1 MAIKFKINAL
11 YVNEH
16 SELRRKIT
24 LDLTKPV
31 EARIIKQK
39 GKADLD
45 IEHNRVII
53 PMQGNYLICNM
64 YKERNS
70 LNYFLKALTVLT
82 HNQLVCSKNRNAGR
96 FEPYILSLE
105 INEILY
111 ADRYFDYNIYQDY
124 LNQPKGE

>member
-1 MAIKFKINAL
+1 MAIKFEVKAL
-11 YVNEH
+11 YINEH
-16 SELRRKIT
+16 SELRRKIN
-24 LDLTKPV
+24 LDLTKPI

-45 IEHNRVII
+45 IEHNRVVI
-53 PMQGNYLICNM
+53 PMQGNYLICNI
-64 YKERNS
+64 YKERDS

-82 HNQLVCSKNRNAGR
+82 HHQLICSKNMNAGR

-105 INEILY
+105 ISEILY
-111 ADRYFDYNIYQDY
+111 EDMYFEYGVYLDY